1 MVVRKVAPFGPSAL
15 ATPANAVTAA
25 RLVATPL
32 MVLLIARDGPSW
44 PAVATWFV
52 LSWTDV
58 LDGFLARRQ
67 GATRS
72 GAFLDPLA
80 DKICVLAAMVT
91 LVAVGRWWWPAVA
104 LIAAREL
111 VQTMWR
117 YGLGRRGISVPAT
130 AWAKG
135 KTLLQDL
142 AVGLALLPWTAR
154 DHGPVQTV
162 LWLAVVLTLVTGAQ
176 YLAGGRRLPATVP
189 VATAGEAPAGSA
201 TPA

>member
-1 MVVRKVAPFGPSAL
+1 MAIWRRVAPFGPSAL

-32 MVLLIARDGPSW
+32 MVVLIVRDGPSW
-44 PAVATWFV
+44 SAVAAWFV
-52 LSWTDV
+52 LSCTDG

-80 DKICVLAAMVT
+80 DKICVLAAMAT

-111 VQTMWR
+111 VQTGWR
-117 YGLGRRGISVPAT
+117 YRLGRRGISVPAT
-130 AWAKG
+130 GWAKV

-142 AVGLALLPWTAR
+142 AVGGALLPWTAN
-154 DHGPVQTV
+154 HPGAVQTV
-162 LWLAVVLTLVTGAQ
+162 LWAAVVLTLVTGAQ
-176 YLAGGRRLPATVP
+176 YLAGGRRLPPAVGTVAAAGP
-189 VATAGEAPAGSA
+189 VSAGG
-201 TPA
+201 